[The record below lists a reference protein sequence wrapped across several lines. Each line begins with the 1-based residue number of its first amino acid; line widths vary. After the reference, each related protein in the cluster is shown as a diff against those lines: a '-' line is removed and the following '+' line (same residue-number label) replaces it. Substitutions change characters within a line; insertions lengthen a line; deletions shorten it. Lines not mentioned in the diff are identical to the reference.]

1 MRFTDDQLNLAGIRM
16 RAAADSCN
24 VAFWLDERK
33 APATYRYH
41 IQLMINELKN
51 VATTLGYSFEP
62 LPVTDKPGF
71 DSRDDSSLGMRESD
85 IG

>member
-1 MRFTDDQLNLAGIRM
+1 MRFTDDQLNLARIRM

-33 APATYRYH
+33 AQATYRYH

-62 LPVTDKPGF
+62 LPNYG
-71 DSRDDSSLGMRESD
+71 REGHENLD
-85 IG
+85 PLR